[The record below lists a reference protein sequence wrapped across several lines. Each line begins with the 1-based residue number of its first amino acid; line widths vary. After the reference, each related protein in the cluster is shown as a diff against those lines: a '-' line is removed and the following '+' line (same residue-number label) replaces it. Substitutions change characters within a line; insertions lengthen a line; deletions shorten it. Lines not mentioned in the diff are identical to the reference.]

1 MKKHCLLLFLI
12 IFILTLTGCSGQNTA
27 TDNAKQSTVAQ
38 QSEAKASSTTQA
50 AQAQASTAK
59 EQGNTKLGTTTQA
72 SKNAKTSSA
81 KAPADT
87 ATMQDKTNLNSTE
100 QASENTTAGGTV
112 ANSSTT
118 IAQNKAQSG
127 NNAQTS
133 AETKTAGTAAPTN
146 TTQEGQTVHELKICS
161 SLGQKTTELLL
172 NDFLQRSSGNI
183 KPSVSYIPGGTM
195 EERFKFIDAGAF
207 DCWLGG
213 TAEEYFSAN
222 EKGLLQS
229 YAAKESFKV
238 PAELRN
244 RHNHWTTLYLSHIA
258 ILSNK
263 HKLHSFGL
271 YAPTTWDE
279 LLAPQLKEE
288 IALPDPALG
297 GASFG
302 MLTSIWQLRGKET
315 ALKYAAAFN
324 KQQPVLT
331 NSVMEAV
338 DMVYQGKKTIAVLPV
353 AYALELEEKHSHLFA
368 TVPKDANRNLLT
380 GIALLKSCKNEAA
393 SQDFID
399 YLMSDFSE
407 KALHASGQLYT
418 WHVKHYP
425 HNNNRNKLVGNLR
438 VPVDDL
444 AWTSTYKSEIIRQWL
459 EAK

>member
-1 MKKHCLLLFLI
+1 MKKHYLLLFLI
-12 IFILTLTGCSGQNTA
+12 IFIFALAGCGEQNSV
-27 TDNAKQSTVAQ
+27 TDSTKQSTATQ
-38 QSEAKASSTTQA
+38 QAEAKVS
-50 AQAQASTAK
+50 
-59 EQGNTKLGTTTQA
+59 N
-72 SKNAKTSSA
+72 
-81 KAPADT
+81 
-87 ATMQDKTNLNSTE
+87 ATMQDKTKPG
-100 QASENTTAGGTV
+100 TTARASVETKAVGAV

-118 IAQNKAQSG
+118 IAQNKAQAG
-127 NNAQTS
+127 NNTQAS
-133 AETKTAGTAAPTN
+133 ADTKTVGVAAPAN
-146 TTQEGQTVHELKICS
+146 TAQEVQAVSELKICS

-172 NDFLQRSSGNI
+172 SDFLQRSSGNI
-183 KPSVSYIPGGTM
+183 KPIVTYIPGGTM
-195 EERFKFIDAGAF
+195 EERFKFIDEGAF

-222 EKGLLQS
+222 EKGLLQG

-279 LLAPQLKEE
+279 LLKPQFKEE

-302 MLTSIWQLRGKET
+302 MLTSIWQLRGKEE

-324 KQQPVLT
+324 QQQPVLT
-331 NSVMEAV
+331 SSVMEAV

-380 GIALLKSCKNEAA
+380 GVALLKSCKNEAA

-425 HNNNRNKLVGNLR
+425 HNNNRNKLVGNIK